1 VSNPILEVDK
11 IRAYYGRIQVLWDV
25 CLKINEGEIVAL
37 VGANGAGKTTLL
49 RVISGILRPASG
61 TINFLGRRIDELS
74 PHAIVELGI
83 SHIPEGRKL
92 FTEMSVQENLEM
104 GAYTSHAW
112 KLRHETILDVYRLFP
127 VLKERARQMAVTLSG
142 GEQQMLAMGR
152 GLMSRP
158 KLCIIDE
165 PSNGLAPK
173 LVAEVF
179 QVIKSLREHGMTI
192 LLIEQNVRQTLEI
205 ADRACVLENGRIVL
219 EGCCEDLLHSDHVK
233 EAYLGITIT
242 DREGNKMEKKMTP
255 DEKQEALFQSWLSP
269 KDPQGNAIKFLNA
282 EAEQAYQARITRIK
296 DAIQMKKLPD
306 RVPVLV
312 LPSFFPVYNAGITPR
327 DAMYDYK
334 KLTAAYKKFLL
345 DFQPD
350 GHIGADMPGPGKF
363 FEALDYKL
371 YSWPGHGVPPERS
384 YQANEGEYMKAD
396 EYDALIHD
404 PSNFMSNIYFPRIF
418 GALESFKM
426 LPALT
431 GILEMYGLAYNFI
444 PFGLPPVQAALESL
458 IKAGNEVMKWLGAI
472 GAWNTE
478 TIAAGF
484 PNIVGGFTKAPFDV
498 IGDTLRGTKGIMLDM
513 YRQPDKLLEAM
524 EAMVPLM
531 IKMGVGAAQMNGKP
545 LIFMPLHKGAD
556 GFLSDAQFKKFY
568 WPSLKKVMMG
578 LIDEGIVPFPA
589 AEGGYNTRID
599 VVKELPKGKTLWMI
613 DQTDMAAAKKTLG
626 SVACLAGNVPSS
638 MLIMGTPQQVKDYV
652 KNLIDSC
659 AAGGGY
665 IVSNGAF
672 FDQAKPENVH
682 AMVDFAKEYGVY
694 K

>member
-1 VSNPILEVDK
+1 VSSPLLEVKK
-11 IRAYYGRIQVLWDV
+11 IRAYYGPIQVLWDV
-25 CLKINEGEIVAL
+25 SLTIDEGEIFAL

-49 RVISGILRPASG
+49 RAISGVLRPASG
-61 TINFLGRRIDELS
+61 SIYFLGRRIDELS

-104 GAYTSHAW
+104 GAYTARAW
-112 KLRHETILDVYRLFP
+112 KLRHETIQDVYRLFP
-127 VLKERARQMAVTLSG
+127 VLQERARQMAVTLSG

-179 QVIKSLREHGMTI
+179 QVIKSLRGQGMTI
-192 LLIEQNVRQTLEI
+192 MLIEQNVRQTLEI
-205 ADRACVLENGRIVL
+205 ADRASVLENGRIVL
-219 EGCCEDLLHSDHVK
+219 EGSCTELLCSDHIK
-233 EAYLGITIT
+233 EAYLGITPVY
-242 DREGNKMEKKMTP
+242 REGIKMEEKKTP
-255 DEKQEALFQSWLSP
+255 EEKQEALFQSWLEP
-269 KDPQGNAIKFLNA
+269 KDAQGNAIKFLDA
-282 EAEQAYQARITRIK
+282 GAEQAYKARVTRIK
-296 DAIQMKKLPD
+296 DAIQMQKLPD

-312 LPSFFPVYNAGITPR
+312 LPSFFPVYNAGITPQ

-334 KLTAAYKKFLL
+334 KLTAAYKKFLAE
-345 DFQPD
+345 FQPD
-350 GHIGADMPGPGKF
+350 GHLGADMPGPGRF

-371 YSWPGHGVPPERS
+371 YSWPGHGVPAERS

-404 PSNFMSNIYFPRIF
+404 PSNFMSNTYFPRVF
-418 GALESFKM
+418 GALEPFKM
-426 LPALT
+426 LPAFT
-431 GILEMYGLAYNFI
+431 GILEMYGLAYNFLT
-444 PFGLPPVQAALESL
+444 FGMPPLQAALKSL
-458 IKAGNEVMKWLGAI
+458 VKAGNEAMKWLGAI
-472 GAWNTE
+472 MAWNTE
-478 TIAAGF
+478 TIAAGY
-484 PNIVGGFTKAPFDV
+484 PNIIGGFTKAPFDV
-498 IGDTLRGTKGIMLDM
+498 IGDTLRGTRGIMLDM
-513 YRQPDKLLEAM
+513 YRQPGKLLEAM
-524 EAMVPLM
+524 EALVPLM
-531 IKMGVGAAQMNGKP
+531 IKMGVGSAQMNGKP

-556 GFLSDAQFKKFY
+556 GFLSGAQFKKFY
-568 WPSLKKVMMG
+568 WPTLRKVMTG

-589 AEGGYNTRID
+589 AEGGYNSRLE
-599 VVKELPKGKTLWMI
+599 VVKDLPKGKTMWMI

-626 SVACLAGNVPSS
+626 TVACLAGNVPSS
-638 MLIMGTPQQVKDYV
+638 MLSMGTPQQVKDYV
-652 KNLIDSC
+652 KSLIGSC

-672 FDQAKPENVH
+672 FDEARAENVR
-682 AMVDFAKEYGVY
+682 AMVDAAMEYGIY